1 MKTET
6 FSFSEMLL
14 EFVEELRKN
23 SVPIGTD
30 NYLTYLQAISHL
42 NPANLVDLYWSG
54 RTTLINRHEWEK
66 VYDRIFKE
74 FFLNE
79 ESPEVVERRKKMVNP
94 SNAQGVIDIPD
105 SESDENNGNSSEL
118 RLGVEA
124 SGAQIM
130 RQKNFRDCT
139 SDELATINKIIKL
152 ISFSPPQRLSR
163 RWKSKSKSGKLEFQ
177 KLLKYATSHLG
188 ELGEINF
195 LKRKLRMRPMVFVL
209 DVSGSMA
216 DYSRNLLQLAYAI
229 KRAHGKV
236 EVFCFGTKLTRITH
250 LLDKRDPNLAMEL
263 AGQEVFDWDGGTQI
277 GRSLKELLDKWGRSG
292 KTRGSIVTICSDGLD
307 RGSPDLL
314 ENSIKTLS
322 RLSHRIVWVN
332 PNFNEKSEFNT
343 MALMIAKPFIDFT
356 FSGAN
361 LKSIEDFARFLSNQR
376 H

>member
-23 SVPIGTD
+23 SIPIGTD

-42 NPANLVDLYWSG
+42 NPANLVDLYWGG

-66 VYDRIFKE
+66 VYDRIFRE

-79 ESPEVVERRKKMVNP
+79 ESPEVVERRKKLINP

-139 SDELATINKIIKL
+139 TEELATINKIIKL

-163 RWKSKSKSGKLEFQ
+163 RWKSRAKSGKLEFQ

-188 ELGEINF
+188 ELGEIKF
-195 LKRKLRMRPMVFVL
+195 LRRKLRMRPMVFVL

-236 EVFCFGTKLTRITH
+236 EVFCFGTSLTRITH

-314 ENSIKTLS
+314 ENSLKALS

>member
-1 MKTET
+1 
-6 FSFSEMLL
+6 
-14 EFVEELRKN
+14 
-23 SVPIGTD
+23 
-30 NYLTYLQAISHL
+30 
-42 NPANLVDLYWSG
+42 
-54 RTTLINRHEWEK
+54 
-66 VYDRIFKE
+66 
-74 FFLNE
+74 
-79 ESPEVVERRKKMVNP
+79 
-94 SNAQGVIDIPD
+94 
-105 SESDENNGNSSEL
+105 
-118 RLGVEA
+118 
-124 SGAQIM
+124 
-130 RQKNFRDCT
+130 
-139 SDELATINKIIKL
+139 
-152 ISFSPPQRLSR
+152 
-163 RWKSKSKSGKLEFQ
+163 
-177 KLLKYATSHLG
+177 
-188 ELGEINF
+188 
-195 LKRKLRMRPMVFVL
+195 MVFVL